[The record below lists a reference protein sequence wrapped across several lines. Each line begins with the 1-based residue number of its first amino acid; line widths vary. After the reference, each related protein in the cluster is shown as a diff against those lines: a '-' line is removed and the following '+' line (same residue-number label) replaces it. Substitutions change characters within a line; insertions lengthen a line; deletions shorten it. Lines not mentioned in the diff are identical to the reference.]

1 MPKVGKGP
9 ATLQSRPFRTGG
21 KRAEL
26 DLVVADAEM
35 GCGRPGERAITRDL
49 SFCAADRNISRVPAM
64 EKGIVETGLYVIRY
78 ELDRDTVLIKKQLAL
93 PYLEAMHRDGEHLIE
108 GGPARLLGCGFVGGA
123 IGVVNEVNHGMS
135 QRQSVKRHS
144 DTEHRAQIH
153 NRAHAVH
160 MH

>member
-78 ELDRDTVLIKKQLAL
+78 ELDRLV
-93 PYLEAMHRDGEHLIE
+93 
-108 GGPARLLGCGFVGGA
+108 
-123 IGVVNEVNHGMS
+123 
-135 QRQSVKRHS
+135 QSVLEVFDNVGCDKVA
-144 DTEHRAQIH
+144 DAALGYQIMVIPKVEEDDERLDAGEAIDICH
-153 NRAHAVH
+153 DNRDYAALWSEFLIGKHEAAHPH
-160 MH
+160 TRGNES